1 MADEAGRG
9 GRGVTC
15 GTAAAAALLFPVV
28 PAVPMVN
35 IWIRFC
41 PTFRVSAKASR
52 PAAHWFSVAAA
63 NRLQCNQARL
73 IVSHLVFSAGETR
86 QATFTIGKCLC
97 TRRSRQKK
105 IVAPD
110 DCGN

>member
-28 PAVPMVN
+28 PAAPMVN

-41 PTFRVSAKASR
+41 PTSRVSAKASR
-52 PAAHWFSVAAA
+52 PAAHWFSAAAA
-63 NRLQCNQARL
+63 NRLQCNQARPR
-73 IVSHLVFSAGETR
+73 IVSHLVF
-86 QATFTIGKCLC
+86 QLVKQD
-97 TRRSRQKK
+97 RRHSQ
-105 IVAPD
+105 
-110 DCGN
+110 